1 MKHASLFLIISLISV
16 TFVIDQ
22 DSTSTLSSEK
32 KTNQAMEYKHSI
44 GASLLMESNFPEE
57 FAAIEEGAPRY
68 IFEPSLNFVF
78 KF

>member
-16 TFVIDQ
+16 TFVIGQ

-32 KTNQAMEYKHSI
+32 MKQAVEYKHSI
-44 GASLLMESNFPEE
+44 GASLLMVSNFPEE